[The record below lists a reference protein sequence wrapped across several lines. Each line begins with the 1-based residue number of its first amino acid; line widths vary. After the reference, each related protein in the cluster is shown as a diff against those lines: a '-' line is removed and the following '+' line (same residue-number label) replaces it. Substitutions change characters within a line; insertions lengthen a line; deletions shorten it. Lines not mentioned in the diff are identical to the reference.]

1 MRRALSILAVGLLL
15 LALPVSSE
23 ERAAAPEAAARA
35 DSEPAAEEP
44 GDARAAE
51 TRAKTPAQRARGF
64 RTQLLAGVELSPD
77 QTRRIDEIERNYVE
91 RETQRLAQMDELR
104 GEMRSARREGDA
116 EAVLEYADK
125 LREARKERG
134 GHVEW
139 IHEVRLILDYEQQK
153 QFDANREEMRRESW
167 RESP

>member
-1 MRRALSILAVGLLL
+1 MRRFLPTLAAGLLL

-23 ERAAAPEAAARA
+23 EGEAAPEAAAQA
-35 DSEPAAEEP
+35 DSESAAEKPGDTPAA
-44 GDARAAE
+44 AAA
-51 TRAKTPAQRARGF
+51 AKTPAQRAREF
-64 RTQLLAGVELSPD
+64 RTQLLAGIETSPD

-91 RETQRLAQMDELR
+91 RETQRQAQMAELR
-104 GEMRSARREGDA
+104 AEMRNARRDGDA
-116 EAVLEYADK
+116 EAVVEYADK

-153 QFDANREEMRRESW
+153 QFDANREQIRRDSW
-167 RESP
+167 RQGP